1 MRQPIQPYQLEILLL
16 PTRRF
21 DVLRIRCNLRETTPL
36 TRRIILELVALPLS
50 IRLNFFI
57 RNRLDILPIP
67 MCSARSSAPFIRR
80 STQLALSTSFCDNG
94 FDHFMSRILH
104 SDALL

>member
-57 RNRLDILPIP
+57 RNRLDILLPCAVLVVQP
-67 MCSARSSAPFIRR
+67 RSFVEVLSLPSAP
-80 STQLALSTSFCDNG
+80 
-94 FDHFMSRILH
+94 H
-104 SDALL
+104 SAIMGLTTLCLVF